1 MSDPQE
7 TLKTLSALQREFQAE
22 TSKLQ
27 QQHSGLSNASPGLE
41 QIVEEHLT
49 RAKNFY
55 KKKEWANAFAEWDRA
70 CAFLEEKDEFRKK
83 LSALKESHD
92 NLIQVNREV
101 VEIKQVLNQRSSPSL
116 ADRKFVQGAHEAVSG
131 EVKNVYSY
139 LGQQLRAERTPKT
152 LSFWWPVL
160 LSLAL
165 LGAGFTGL
173 FTYHAYEDAVAK
185 KQGELG
191 LDAARLQVAALQTER
206 DGIAKKSQA
215 LKEDYEKKIEE
226 LKSQNAGWRNAG
238 REKIEE
244 LEVQLQET
252 QRKNEELTEKMDRV
266 LRENTTKD
274 KLINTL
280 STTR

>member
-27 QQHSGLSNASPGLE
+27 QQRSGLSNAMPGRE

-49 RAKNFY
+49 RARNFY
-55 KKKEWANAFAEWDRA
+55 KRKEWANAFAEWDQA
-70 CAFLEEKDEFRKK
+70 CAYLEESDEFRRK
-83 LSALKESHD
+83 LTALKESHD
-92 NLIQVNREV
+92 NLVQVNREV

-116 ADRKFVQGAHEAVSG
+116 ADRKFVQGAHEEVSG
-131 EVKNVYSY
+131 QVKNVYSY

-152 LSFWWPVL
+152 LSFWWPVI

-165 LGAGFTGL
+165 LGSGFAAL
-173 FTYHAYEDAVAK
+173 FAYHAYESALSK
-185 KQGELG
+185 KQGEQG
-191 LDAARLQVAALQTER
+191 LEAVRLQVAALQAER
-206 DGIAKKSQA
+206 DEFAKKNQA
-215 LKEDYEKKIEE
+215 LKEDYDKKIEE

-244 LEVQLQET
+244 LEVQLDDSQK
-252 QRKNEELTEKMDRV
+252 KNEELARKVEKLMEDSVRAI
-266 LRENTTKD
+266 TQ
-274 KLINTL
+274 
-280 STTR
+280 